1 MKDRHGLLSAPISRV
16 LLNMTLPNL
25 IGIMTILGGSL
36 VDIFFISQLGTEAL
50 AAVSFTFPVTLAVS
64 SIGIG
69 IGTGVSTN
77 LGRLIGSGHA
87 PEAKVFLFD
96 ALCMTLLIIWGLS
109 ILGCVFIEPIF
120 SLLGANAASLP
131 LINDYMWYWY
141 LGAPALVLLM
151 VGNQALRA
159 TGDTRSPAKIMML
172 AAVVNLI
179 LDPLLIFGI
188 GPFPRL
194 EIQGAAIATTLSWLV
209 AMSLAGYLIVIKR
222 RLVEFANVD
231 FGRFILHWKA
241 LAHIAR
247 PAALMNVINPIA
259 NGIIMAMLARIDHA
273 GVAAF
278 GAGIRLESVLLIVV
292 MALSSSLMPFIAQN
306 LGANQP
312 ARAKKAL
319 LMSLQFVFVFQTLLF
334 IPLYFNATAIAHLF
348 TNDPLVIDWLSF
360 YVMILPAAYGPL
372 GIVIIFATSL
382 NAYHRPLSSLVI
394 NLCRLMLLMLPFAAL
409 GAYIGGVKGV
419 FLALPITNTLMGI
432 ACYYL
437 ATQISE
443 PANIKHTVPYTDRPQ
458 DDSVCDSVAG
468 NNSSLS
474 ATATRAD
481 ASINRLAD

>member
-1 MKDRHGLLSAPISRV
+1 MKDRHGLLSAPIGRV

-36 VDIFFISQLGTEAL
+36 
-50 AAVSFTFPVTLAVS
+50 
-64 SIGIG
+64 
-69 IGTGVSTN
+69 
-77 LGRLIGSGHA
+77 GRLIGSGHA
-87 PEAKVFLFD
+87 PESRVFLFD

-120 SLLGANAASLP
+120 SLLGANSASLP

-159 TGDTRSPAKIMML
+159 TGDTHSPAKIMML
-172 AAVVNLI
+172 AAIVNLI

-209 AMSLAGYLIVIKR
+209 AMSLAGHLIIVKR
-222 RLVEFANVD
+222 KLVQFTEFDVGRL
-231 FGRFILHWKA
+231 ILHWKV
-241 LAHIAR
+241 LSHIAR

-278 GAGIRLESVLLIVV
+278 GTGIRLESVLLIVV

-312 ARAKKAL
+312 DRAKKAL
-319 LMSLQFVFVFQTLLF
+319 LMSLRFAFVFQTILF
-334 IPLYFNATAIAHLF
+334 IPLYFYAEPIARLF
-348 TNDPLVIDWLSF
+348 THDPLVIEWLSF
-360 YVMILPAAYGPL
+360 YIMVLPASYGPL
-372 GIVIIFATSL
+372 AIVIMVATSL

-394 NLCRLMLLMLPFAAL
+394 NLCRLMLLMLPLAAL
-409 GAYIGGVKGV
+409 GSYVGGVKGIL
-419 FLALPITNTLMGI
+419 LALPIANTLMGI

-443 PANIKHTVPYTDRPQ
+443 PKEIKHTVPCSENSIATDGNQ
-458 DDSVCDSVAG
+458 DEPADK
-468 NNSSLS
+468 NKS
-474 ATATRAD
+474 A
-481 ASINRLAD
+481 SRLGEH

>member
-1 MKDRHGLLSAPISRV
+1 MKDRHGLLTAPIGRV

-50 AAVSFTFPVTLAVS
+50 AAVSFTFPVTLVIS

-69 IGTGVSTN
+69 IGAGVSTN

-87 PEAKVFLFD
+87 PESRVFLYD
-96 ALCMTLLIIWGLS
+96 TLCMTLLIIWGLS
-109 ILGCVFIEPIF
+109 ILGCIFIEPIF
-120 SLLGANAASLP
+120 SLLGANNASLP

-159 TGDTRSPAKIMML
+159 TGDTHSPAKIMIL
-172 AAVVNLI
+172 AAIVNLI
-179 LDPLLIFGI
+179 LDPLLIFGL

-194 EIQGAAIATTLSWLV
+194 EVQGAAIATTLSWFV
-209 AMSLAGYLIVIKR
+209 AMSLAGHLIIVKR
-222 RLVEFANVD
+222 KLVKFAEFDIGRL
-231 FGRFILHWKA
+231 ILHWKA

-292 MALSSSLMPFIAQN
+292 MALSSSLLPFIAQN
-306 LGANQP
+306 LGAGQTV
-312 ARAKKAL
+312 RAKRAL
-319 LMSLQFVFVFQTLLF
+319 LVSLQFVFVFQTLLF
-334 IPLYFNATAIAHLF
+334 IPLYFNADFIAGLF
-348 TNDPLVIDWLSF
+348 THDPMVIDWLSF
-360 YVMILPAAYGPL
+360 YVMVLPAAYGPL

-382 NAYHRPLSSLVI
+382 NAYHRPLSSLLI
-394 NLCRLMLLMLPFAAL
+394 NLSRLMLLMLPLAIL
-409 GAYIGGVKGV
+409 GGIVGGVKGIL
-419 FLALPITNTLMGI
+419 LALPITNTLMGI

-437 ATQISE
+437 ATKITE
-443 PANIKHTVPYTDRPQ
+443 PDNIKHTVAKPKSDDTDEQADNR
-458 DDSVCDSVAG
+458 
-468 NNSSLS
+468 NS
-474 ATATRAD
+474 
-481 ASINRLAD
+481 ASHLKEY

>member
-1 MKDRHGLLSAPISRV
+1 MKDRHGLLSAPIGRV

-36 VDIFFISQLGTEAL
+36 VDIFFISQLGTDAL
-50 AAVSFTFPVTLAVS
+50 AAVSFTFPVTLVIT

-69 IGTGVSTN
+69 IGAGVSTN

-87 PEAKVFLFD
+87 PESRVFLFD
-96 ALCMTLLIIWGLS
+96 ALCMTLVIIWGLS

-120 SLLGANAASLP
+120 SLLGANGASLP

-159 TGDTRSPAKIMML
+159 TGDTHSPAKIMML
-172 AAVVNLI
+172 AAIINLV

-194 EIQGAAIATTLSWLV
+194 EIQGAAIATTLSWVV
-209 AMSLAGYLIVIKR
+209 AMSFAGHLIIVKR
-222 RLVEFANVD
+222 KLVQFAEFDVGRL
-231 FGRFILHWKA
+231 ILHWKV
-241 LAHIAR
+241 LSHIAR

-306 LGANQP
+306 LGASQP
-312 ARAKKAL
+312 ERAKKAL
-319 LMSLQFVFVFQTLLF
+319 LMSLRFAFVFQTILF
-334 IPLYFNATAIAHLF
+334 IPLYFYAEPIARLF
-348 TNDPLVIDWLSF
+348 THDPLVIEWLSF
-360 YVMILPAAYGPL
+360 YIMVLPASYGPL
-372 GIVIIFATSL
+372 AIVIMVATSL

-394 NLCRLMLLMLPFAAL
+394 NLCRLMLLMLPLAAL
-409 GAYIGGVKGV
+409 GSYVGGVKGIL
-419 FLALPITNTLMGI
+419 LALPIANTLMGI

-443 PANIKHTVPYTDRPQ
+443 PKEIKHTVPCSDNSIATDGEQ
-458 DDSVCDSVAG
+458 DDTNKPTS
-468 NNSSLS
+468 
-474 ATATRAD
+474 
-481 ASINRLAD
+481 RLGEY

>member
-1 MKDRHGLLSAPISRV
+1 MTDRHGLLSAPIGRV

-50 AAVSFTFPVTLAVS
+50 TAVSFTFPVTLVIS

-69 IGTGVSTN
+69 IGAGVSTN

-87 PEAKVFLFD
+87 PESKVFLYD
-96 ALCMTLLIIWGLS
+96 SLCITFTIVWALS
-109 ILGCVFIEPIF
+109 IVGCIVINPLF
-120 SLLGANAASLP
+120 SVLGADGSSLP
-131 LINDYMWYWY
+131 LIHDYMWYWY

-151 VGNQALRA
+151 VGNQGLRA

-172 AAVVNLI
+172 AAIVNLI

-194 EIQGAAIATTLSWLV
+194 EIQGAAISTTISWIV
-209 AMSLAGYLIVIKR
+209 AMSLSGYLIIIKR
-222 RLVEFANVD
+222 KLVEVAHFDIARLKKN
-231 FGRFILHWKA
+231 WQA

-247 PAALMNVINPIA
+247 PASLMNVINPMA

-278 GAGIRLESVLLIVV
+278 GPGIRLESVLLIVV

-312 ARAKKAL
+312 ERAKKAL
-319 LMSLQFVFVFQTLLF
+319 LISLQFAFVFQSLLF
-334 IPLYFNATAIAHLF
+334 IPLYFNAELIAGLF

-360 YVMILPAAYGPL
+360 YIMISPAAYGPL
-372 GIVIIFATSL
+372 AMVIIFATSL
-382 NAYHRPLSSLVI
+382 NAYHRPMSSLVI
-394 NLCRLMLLMLPFAAL
+394 NLCRLMLLMLPLAAL
-409 GAYIGGVKGV
+409 GSYIGGVKGLL
-419 FLALPITNTLMGI
+419 LAMPITNTAMGI

-437 ATQISE
+437 ATKISE
-443 PANIKHTVPYTDRPQ
+443 PEHLSHVATTRDSAADSTTKRDSSTQHTST
-458 DDSVCDSVAG
+458 
-468 NNSSLS
+468 NLS
-474 ATATRAD
+474 EY
-481 ASINRLAD
+481 

>member
-1 MKDRHGLLSAPISRV
+1 MKDRHGLLTAPIGRV

-36 VDIFFISQLGTEAL
+36 VDIFFISKLGTEAL
-50 AAVSFTFPVTLAVS
+50 AAVSFTFPVTLVIT

-69 IGTGVSTN
+69 IGAGVSTN

-87 PEAKVFLFD
+87 PESRVFLYD
-96 ALCMTLLIIWGLS
+96 TLWITLVIIWGLS
-109 ILGCVFIEPIF
+109 ILGCVFIEPTF
-120 SLLGANAASLP
+120 SLLGANSASLP

-159 TGDTRSPAKIMML
+159 TGDTHSPAKIMML
-172 AAVVNLI
+172 AAIVNLI

-194 EIQGAAIATTLSWLV
+194 EIQGAAIATTLSWVV
-209 AMSLAGYLIVIKR
+209 AMSLAGHLIVVKR
-222 RLVEFANVD
+222 KLVKFAEFD
-231 FGRFILHWKA
+231 FGRLILHFKV
-241 LAHIAR
+241 LSHIAR

-259 NGIIMAMLARIDHA
+259 NGIIMAMLARIDNS

-306 LGANQP
+306 LGAGQHD
-312 ARAKKAL
+312 RAKKAL
-319 LMSLQFVFVFQTLLF
+319 LMSLRFAFVFQTLLF
-334 IPLYFNATAIAHLF
+334 IPLYFSADIIAGWF
-348 TNDPLVIDWLSF
+348 THDPLVIEWLSF
-360 YVMILPAAYGPL
+360 YIMVLPAAYGPL
-372 GIVIIFATSL
+372 GILIIFATSL

-394 NLCRLMLLMLPFAAL
+394 NLCRLLLLMLPLAL
-409 GAYIGGVKGV
+409 LGSYVGGVKGIL
-419 FLALPITNTLMGI
+419 LALPITNTLMGI

-437 ATQISE
+437 ATKISE
-443 PANIKHTVPYTDRPQ
+443 PQNMNHAVPYPKATDTDEPNQ
-458 DDSVCDSVAG
+458 QADEKDSMTHH
-468 NNSSLS
+468 L
-474 ATATRAD
+474 REY
-481 ASINRLAD
+481 

>member
-1 MKDRHGLLSAPISRV
+1 MKDRHGLLSAPIGRV
-16 LLNMTLPNL
+16 LLNMALPNL

-36 VDIFFISQLGTEAL
+36 VDIFFISKLGTEAL
-50 AAVSFTFPVTLAVS
+50 AAVSFTFPVTLVIS

-69 IGTGVSTN
+69 IGAGVSTN

-87 PEAKVFLFD
+87 PESKVFLYD

-109 ILGCVFIEPIF
+109 ILGCIFIDPMF
-120 SLLGANAASLP
+120 SLLGANSVSLP

-151 VGNQALRA
+151 VGNQGLRA

-172 AAVVNLI
+172 AAIVNLI

-194 EIQGAAIATTLSWLV
+194 EVQGAAIATTLSWVV
-209 AMSLAGYLIVIKR
+209 AMLLSGYLIIVKR
-222 RLVEFANVD
+222 KLVEFARFEV
-231 FGRFILHWKA
+231 GRLILHWKA
-241 LAHIAR
+241 LAHIAH
-247 PAALMNVINPIA
+247 PAALMNLINPVA
-259 NGIIMAMLARIDHA
+259 NGIIMAMLAHIDYA

-278 GAGIRLESVLLIVV
+278 GAGIRLESVLLLVA

-334 IPLYFNATAIAHLF
+334 IPLYFNADAIAALF

-360 YVMILPAAYGPL
+360 YIMVLPAAYGPL

-394 NLCRLMLLMLPFAAL
+394 NLCRLVLLMLPLAAL
-409 GAYIGGVKGV
+409 GSYIGGVKGLL
-419 FLALPITNTLMGI
+419 LALPITNTLMGL

-437 ATQISE
+437 ATKISE
-443 PANIKHTVPYTDRPQ
+443 PKEIKHTVPCSDSSIPTDGVPDKQ
-458 DDSVCDSVAG
+458 ADT
-468 NNSSLS
+468 NKS
-474 ATATRAD
+474 ATRFGEY
-481 ASINRLAD
+481 

>member
-1 MKDRHGLLSAPISRV
+1 MKDRHGLLSGPIGRV

-36 VDIFFISQLGTEAL
+36 VDVFFISKLGTEPL
-50 AAVSFTFPVTLAVS
+50 AAVSFTFPVTLVIS

-69 IGTGVSTN
+69 LGVGVSTN

-87 PEAKVFLFD
+87 PESKVFLFD

-120 SLLGANAASLP
+120 SLLGANEASLP

-151 VGNQALRA
+151 VSNQGLRA
-159 TGDTRSPAKIMML
+159 TGDTRTPAKIMMI
-172 AAVVNLI
+172 AAVVNLV

-194 EIQGAAIATTLSWLV
+194 EIQGAAIATTLSWVV
-209 AMSLAGYLIVIKR
+209 AMSLAGYLIIIKR
-222 RLVEFANVD
+222 KLVVFASFDIGRL
-231 FGRFILHWKA
+231 ILHWKA

-259 NGIIMAMLARIDHA
+259 NGVIMAMLARIDQS

-278 GAGIRLESVLLIVV
+278 GAGTRLESVLLIVV
-292 MALSSSLMPFIAQN
+292 IALSSSLMPFIAQN

-312 ARAKKAL
+312 ERAKKAL

-334 IPLYFNATAIAHLF
+334 IPLYFNATAIAQLF

-360 YVMILPAAYGPL
+360 YVMVLPAAYGPL

-382 NAYHRPLSSLVI
+382 NAYHRPMSSLVI

-409 GAYIGGVKGV
+409 GAYIGGIKGV
-419 FLALPITNTLMGI
+419 LLALPITNTLMGI

-437 ATQISE
+437 ATKISE
-443 PANIKHTVPYTDRPQ
+443 PNDIKHTVPYSDKNQ
-458 DDSVCDSVAG
+458 DTPDYDANNEQHNHLSRTVAAKPSA
-468 NNSSLS
+468 NNII
-474 ATATRAD
+474 D
-481 ASINRLAD
+481 